1 MNMTWCKVAVPAAA
15 LSMVLLGA
23 PVSAVAATGPAQG
36 EASGPAAG
44 TPTTMPS
51 TAVQKQG
58 PNATSGTAAGAPGV
72 EGKQGTESGAQ
83 PKTSTEAG
91 QPATPKQ

>member
-1 MNMTWCKVAVPAAA
+1 MNMTWCKVAAPAAA

-23 PVSAVAATGPAQG
+23 PVSAVSATGPAQG
-36 EASGPAAG
+36 DTSGPAAG
-44 TPTTMPS
+44 TPITPS
-51 TAVQKQG
+51 TAVQKQEPSG
-58 PNATSGTAAGAPGV
+58 ASGTAAGAPGV

-83 PKTSTEAG
+83 PKTSTEVG

>member
-1 MNMTWCKVAVPAAA
+1 MNMTWCKVAVPEAA
-15 LSMVLLGA
+15 LSMLLLGV

-36 EASGPAAG
+36 DTSGPAAG
-44 TPTTMPS
+44 TATTPS

-83 PKTSTEAG
+83 PKTSTGAG
-91 QPATPKQ
+91 QPAPPKQ